1 MNTRIKRFMD
11 HKGITSSELADSIG
25 VQRSNVTHVLHGR
38 NKPSFQFISKML
50 EKYPEINA
58 KWLIMGD
65 GDMLEP
71 GAAQSSPQLFPQNSP
86 ISDIGSPP
94 IKEEISTSSIKSPLS
109 QYFPRRNKSKPK
121 LLILLRK
128 QKKQLSVLSF
138 FIPTKLLESTVLRNR
153 FFWLYLRTNLYRMK
167 CVVGNRCP
175 YFR

>member
-11 HKGITSSELADSIG
+11 HQGITSSELADSIG

-71 GAAQSSPQLFPQNSP
+71 GAPQSSPQLFPQNSP
-86 ISDIGSPP
+86 VSNVDSPP
-94 IKEEISTSSIKSPLS
+94 IKEEISTSSIKKPIEPILS
-109 QYFPRRNKSKPK
+109 ENEQKQAETPDFAKKTEKTIERIVVFYTDQTFREYGPSK
-121 LLILLRK
+121 
-128 QKKQLSVLSF
+128 
-138 FIPTKLLESTVLRNR
+138 
-153 FFWLYLRTNLYRMK
+153 
-167 CVVGNRCP
+167 
-175 YFR
+175 